1 MTTNPPAI
9 TLSPCESSQIV
20 AFGYDPATQTL
31 AIQFPG
37 RGVKAGDT
45 YHYAEVPPKVY
56 QDMVDAESKGKF
68 FGSQIRGRYAYA
80 KQPDPETGIA
90 FGLATAQEPKYTC
103 ATATGR
109 LTVRATGK
117 PIPDDEP
124 VFVLRAQ
131 DVHAVNALLGY
142 SVLLDNPEHRAAV
155 EQRIKDFEAFRDA
168 NPDRMKFPDT
178 AAA

>member
-1 MTTNPPAI
+1 M
-9 TLSPCESSQIV
+9 
-20 AFGYDPATQTL
+20 
-31 AIQFPG
+31 
-37 RGVKAGDT
+37 
-45 YHYAEVPPKVY
+45 
-56 QDMVDAESKGKF
+56 
-68 FGSQIRGRYAYA
+68 
-80 KQPDPETGIA
+80 
-90 FGLATAQEPKYTC
+90 
-103 ATATGR
+103 
-109 LTVRATGK
+109 RATGK